1 MKKNEFKEMLLQTAV
16 CAIACDGKID
26 DREKQALYHIE
37 KESTYFVDFNL
48 SKKLES
54 SIKAC
59 TDDYNLFQD
68 KLFNSVNNSTLNIV
82 QELMLLEVS
91 LRIIAADNIE
101 EDLEKVFILKLREL
115 LVLSDDMIKERFGV
129 IDYLHS
135 SEFKSFNTI
144 ADIES
149 KKIEK

>member
-1 MKKNEFKEMLLQTAV
+1 MKKNEFKEILLKTAV

-26 DREKQALYHIE
+26 DRERQALFHIE
-37 KESTYFVDFNL
+37 KESTYFDGFNL

-54 SIKAC
+54 SIRAC
-59 TDDYNLFQD
+59 IEDYNLFQD
-68 KLFNSVNNSTLNIV
+68 ELFNSVNNTSLNIV

-101 EDLEKVFILKLREL
+101 EDLEKLFILKLRKSL
-115 LVLSDDMIKERFGV
+115 KLSDDMIKERFGV
-129 IDYLHS
+129 LDYLIS

-144 ADIES
+144 TDIDINKI
-149 KKIEK
+149 KK